1 MKRKSNNERPVYNHV
16 LPTDAPPPHRCMC
29 WGQCCPCRSHS
40 WVSSQCS
47 PANTW
52 RYITSTNPPPPY
64 HIVAPPHTHVQ
75 AFGVF
80 GLCQIHAFVDF
91 LRSKLSKEQFDF
103 LFKTM
108 AILVVVV
115 VAIVGGTLTFL
126 GSILITMTT
135 SVFSLTPSPQRLA

>member
-1 MKRKSNNERPVYNHV
+1 MYV
-16 LPTDAPPPHRCMC
+16 LPTDGCPPTGVCTGDSAVHADLIR
-29 WGQCCPCRSHS
+29 GF
-40 WVSSQCS
+40 
-47 PANTW
+47 PASAVQRTHGG
-52 RYITSTNPPPPY
+52 TLPPLTPPY